1 MENNLIEP
9 RLSTYLHTKAAANGV
24 PVSGTFELTPRCNL
38 ACRMCYVRMSA
49 AEERAAG
56 CELTAGEWLRIAEA
70 ARAKGMLFLLLTG
83 GEPLVREDFRP
94 LFTELKKM
102 GFMISINSNASLIN
116 DDWLEFFAKEPPFR
130 FNISLYGAQN
140 EAYESLCGAPSGLH
154 ICDRVKANIRALR
167 EIGIGIK
174 LNLSLTP
181 YNRAELAD
189 IWQIAN
195 ELGVPL
201 QAATYMFPPT
211 RRDSE
216 QTGSGDRFSPDEEA
230 ACAIEWDKLRFDEAQ
245 FRTRAEAMVRGCQL
259 PSDCE
264 CDGSPDRGVKC
275 RAGRSTF
282 WINWKGDMTPC
293 GMMNGP
299 AVSVR
304 DDGFDA
310 AWEFIRSETAKI
322 QLPAECL
329 SCRLRNACHVCA
341 AACVC
346 ETGRFDGKPE
356 HICRATEKTV
366 ELAARE
372 LEKKGNQNGN

>member
-9 RLSTYLHTKAAANGV
+9 RLSTYLHTKAAAKGV

-38 ACRMCYVRMSA
+38 ACRMCYVRMSV

-56 CELTAGEWLRIAEA
+56 CELTADEWLRIAEA

-140 EAYESLCGAPSGLH
+140 EAYESLCGAPSGSH

-167 EIGIGIK
+167 EIGIGVK

-195 ELGVPL
+195 ELSVPL

-216 QTGSGDRFSPDEEA
+216 QTGGGDRFSPDEEA

-264 CDGSPDRGVKC
+264 CEGSPDRGVKC

-304 DDGFDA
+304 DVGFDA
-310 AWEFIRSETAKI
+310 AWEFIRGETAKI
-322 QLPAECL
+322 QLPAECS

-356 HICRATEKTV
+356 HICLATEKTV
-366 ELAARE
+366 EFAARE